1 MPLKRQTAYPMLF
14 CLLLILGSVGLLI
27 LISNLLPGFLESK
40 IISIFRKGAGLTDF
54 ALDLRELDLEGASL
68 GSVRI
73 GPPQNPALVI
83 HSLHIA
89 YSLKGIYQK
98 KIKKITASGVELY
111 CQYEN
116 GQWGFRNLDFDQL
129 LKRLQSMQSKDEA
142 RADRPAPYFPEQI
155 EIRNGTLI
163 GRVNDKTD
171 RIPFEIDVV
180 RGEADS
186 TVLKTSVRMYPRGQL
201 VEAFAHIDLE
211 KKQASI
217 QAATDNLDLLRFSD
231 IIERVEGLH
240 ISGFARL
247 ELKAD
252 LQLAPFTVF
261 STAARL
267 QGDRF
272 NISYKNL
279 QYSSHASYSN
289 KQNHLII
296 DIAGTGLEKWNVKL
310 SDLGPV
316 APLAASVSGIEG
328 TVQRSANGYAILGNF
343 NLSLGTVTTSA
354 TQSVPLIFDEPLEL
368 PLTFSGS
375 YTKTGNW
382 QFDLSSREQPQFG
395 SKRASLRYGKTR
407 IATQIPEVHLTGNS
421 MAGSIK
427 SAYTLRLPN
436 VRITSDTVDISL
448 PQFVLKG
455 KTNFSRESPKD
466 QLSIFDLTLSG
477 ASLKVNAFEIKLNDL
492 TAGATW
498 QMDQRGLQE
507 ITGVVRFANTNINSV
522 NGNIRIRQA
531 KGAIPLKFPAGNPE
545 KKGDITIA
553 AVGYQ
558 KLELGAIDGEIQQT
572 ASGVSFSGKLKSQ
585 LIPQLAAKFS
595 GNANFLDVKAP
606 ETRVDFELFY
616 PESSPEIDLGKLLP
630 AAAGFTFEGKFFE
643 KGHLFI
649 AKDGMTA
656 AAELTL
662 SSGKILHHENK
673 IAIEDLGMNLFI
685 SDLLT
690 LRSDPA
696 QILRFGRASI
706 GGLTFENGEI
716 VFQIESARSL
726 LIEKSRFNWC
736 DGKVDAPAVRLR
748 PGVEDYILILYC
760 DRLNLAKVLEQFGV
774 ASVEAN
780 GQLNG
785 QIPLRYKNGQLSFQD
800 GFLFTTPGESGK
812 IRMTD
817 TEILTAGIPPD
828 TPQYVQ
834 MELARKALEDYDYSW
849 AKLNL
854 TTEGEDLL
862 LKMQLDGKPGK
873 LLPFVYRKDIGGFA
887 KVEVDAEGST
897 FQGIRL
903 DVNFRLPLN
912 KIMQYKEL
920 IQMIQ
925 KGRE

>member
-1 MPLKRQTAYPMLF
+1 MFRKRHIAYTF
-14 CLLLILGSVGLLI
+14 GFFLLIILTGVGLLF

-40 IISIFRKGAGLTDF
+40 IISILKKDAGLTDF
-54 ALDLRELDLEGASL
+54 ALDLHELDLEGANFGSL
-68 GSVRI
+68 RI

-89 YSLKGIYQK
+89 YSLREIYQK
-98 KIKKITASGVELY
+98 KIKQITASGVELY
-111 CQYEN
+111 CEYEN
-116 GQWGFRNLDFDQL
+116 GQLGFRNFDFDQF
-129 LKRLQSMQSKDEA
+129 LKRLQSMQGKDA
-142 RADRPAPYFPEQI
+142 DRADRTALSFPERI

-163 GRVNDKTD
+163 GRVNGKID
-171 RIPFEIDVV
+171 RIPFEIDVA
-180 RGEADS
+180 RTEAIS
-186 TVLKTSVRMYPRGQL
+186 TVLKSSVRMYPRGQL
-201 VEAFAHIDLE
+201 VETFAQIDLE
-211 KKQASI
+211 KKQVSI
-217 QAATDNLDLLRFSD
+217 QAATDNLDLLRFAD
-231 IIERVEGLH
+231 IIERVEGLNV
-240 ISGFARL
+240 SGLARL
-247 ELKAD
+247 DLKVD
-252 LQLAPFTVF
+252 LQLAPFRV
-261 STAARL
+261 SATAARL
-267 QGDRF
+267 QGHPI
-272 NISYKNL
+272 NIRYKNL
-279 QYSSHASYSN
+279 QYSSHAGHSN
-289 KQNHLII
+289 TQNPFNI
-296 DIAGTGLEKWNVKL
+296 DIAGAGPEKWKIKL

-316 APLAASVSGIEG
+316 APLTAAASGIQG
-328 TVQRSANGYAILGNF
+328 TVQRSADGYAIFGNF
-343 NLSLGTVTTSA
+343 NLSLGAATTS
-354 TQSVPLIFDEPLEL
+354 TTRSVPLIFDQPLEL
-368 PLTFSGS
+368 PLKFSGS

-382 QFDLSSREQPQFG
+382 QFDLSSREQRQSG
-395 SKRASLRYGKTR
+395 SKSASFRYGQTR
-407 IATQIPEVHLTGNS
+407 IATKIPEVHLTGNS
-421 MAGSIK
+421 MAGNIK
-427 SAYTLRLPN
+427 SAYSLRLPD
-436 VRITSDTVDISL
+436 VRITTDVVDISL
-448 PQFVLKG
+448 PHFVLKG
-455 KTNFSRESPKD
+455 KTDFSRHSAKD
-466 QLSIFDLTLSG
+466 QLSIFDLNLSG
-477 ASLKVNAFEIKLNDL
+477 AALKLNASGIKLNDL
-492 TAGATW
+492 TANATW

-507 ITGVVRFANTNINSV
+507 ITGVVRFANTNLDSA
-522 NGNIRIRQA
+522 NGNLRIRQA
-531 KGAIPLKFPAGNPE
+531 KGAIPLKFPAGNTE
-545 KKGDITIA
+545 KKGAVTIA

-558 KLELGAIDGEIQQT
+558 KLELGAIEGQIEQT
-572 ASGVSFSGKLKSQ
+572 ASGVSFSGKLKNQ
-585 LIPQLAAKFS
+585 LMPQLAAKFS
-595 GNANFLDVKAP
+595 GNANFLGVKAP

-616 PESSPEIDLGKLLP
+616 PETGPEIDLGKLLP
-630 AAAGFTFEGKFFE
+630 AADGFTFEGKFFE
-643 KGHLFI
+643 KGSLVI

-656 AAELTL
+656 AAESSL

-673 IAIEDLGMNLFI
+673 IAIDDIGLNLFI
-685 SDLLT
+685 SDLLGM
-690 LRSDPA
+690 RSDPA

-706 GGLTFENGEI
+706 GGLNIENGEI

-736 DGKVDAPAVRLR
+736 DGKVDAPAIRLR
-748 PGVEDYILILYC
+748 PGVEDYSLTLYC
-760 DRLNLAKVLEQFGV
+760 DRLNLAKVLEQFGA

-785 QIPLRYKNGQLSFQD
+785 KIPLRYKNGQLSFQD

-873 LLPFVYRKDIGGFA
+873 PLPFVYRKDIGGFA

>member
-1 MPLKRQTAYPMLF
+1 MSLKRQIAYPMVF
-14 CLLLILGSVGLLI
+14 CLLLILSSVGLLF
-27 LISNLLPGFLESK
+27 LISDLLPDFLESK
-40 IISIFRKGAGLTDF
+40 IITIIKKDTGLADF
-54 ALDLRELDLEGASL
+54 ALDLYELDLEGADL

-89 YSLKGIYQK
+89 YSLREIYQK

-116 GQWGFRNLDFDQL
+116 GHLGFRNLDFDQI
-129 LKRLQSMQSKDEA
+129 LKRLQSMQNQDAAS
-142 RADRPAPYFPEQI
+142 ADRPAPYFPERI

-163 GRVNDKTD
+163 GRVNGRND
-171 RIPFEIDVV
+171 RIPFEIDVA
-180 RGEADS
+180 RTEATS
-186 TVLKTSVRMYPRGQL
+186 PLLKISIRMYPRGQL
-201 VEAFAHIDLE
+201 VEVFAHIDLE
-211 KKQASI
+211 RKQASI
-217 QAATDNLDLLRFSD
+217 QAVADHLDLLRFAD
-231 IIERVEGLH
+231 IIDRVEGLNV
-240 ISGFARL
+240 SGFARL
-247 ELKAD
+247 DLKVD

-261 STAARL
+261 ATAARL
-267 QGDRF
+267 QGDPI
-272 NISYKNL
+272 NVSYKNV
-279 QYSSHASYSN
+279 QYRSHANHSN
-289 KQNHLII
+289 KQNPLII
-296 DIAGTGLEKWNVKL
+296 DIASTGLEKWNIKL

-316 APLAASVSGIEG
+316 APLAAGVSGIAG
-328 TVQRSANGYAILGNF
+328 TVQRSENGYAIFGNVNLLLGAA
-343 NLSLGTVTTSA
+343 TT
-354 TQSVPLIFDEPLEL
+354 TTIRSVPLIFEQPIEL
-368 PLTFSGS
+368 PLKFSGS
-375 YTKTGNW
+375 YAKTGNW
-382 QFDLSSREQPQFG
+382 QFDLASREPRQPG
-395 SKRASLRYGKTR
+395 SKNAAFRYGEIR
-407 IATQIPEVHLTGNS
+407 IATKIPEVHLTGNA
-421 MAGSIK
+421 MAGSLK
-427 SAYTLRLPN
+427 SAYSLRLPD
-436 VRITSDTVDISL
+436 VRITSDVVDISL
-448 PQFVLKG
+448 PHFVLKG
-455 KTNFSRESPKD
+455 KTHFGQDSLKD
-466 QLSIFDLTLSG
+466 QQSTLDLNLSG
-477 ASLKVNAFEIKLNDL
+477 AALKMNASEIKLNDL

-507 ITGVVRFANTNINSV
+507 ITGVVRFANTNLDSA
-522 NGNIRIRQA
+522 NGNLRIRQA
-531 KGAIPLKFPAGNPE
+531 KGAIPLKFPAGNTE
-545 KKGDITIA
+545 KKGAVTIA

-558 KLELGAIDGEIQQT
+558 KLQLGAIEGQIEQT
-572 ASGVSFSGKLKSQ
+572 TSGVSFSGKLKNQ

-595 GNANFLDVKAP
+595 GNANFLGVKAP

-616 PESSPEIDLGKLLP
+616 PETGPEIDLGKLLP

-643 KGHLFI
+643 KGHLVI
-649 AKDGMTA
+649 AKDAMTA
-656 AAELTL
+656 AAESTL
-662 SSGKILHHENK
+662 SKGKIRQRENK
-673 IAIEDLGMNLFI
+673 IAIEDIGMNLFI

-690 LRSDPA
+690 LRSAPA

-873 LLPFVYRKDIGGFA
+873 LLPFVYSKDIGGFA

-903 DVNFRLPLN
+903 DINFRLPLN

>member
-1 MPLKRQTAYPMLF
+1 MFRKRQIAYPF
-14 CLLLILGSVGLLI
+14 VFFLLIISTGVGLLF

-40 IISIFRKGAGLTDF
+40 IISIFKKEVGITDF
-54 ALDLRELDLEGASL
+54 ALVLNELDLEGANL

-73 GPPQNPALVI
+73 GPPQDPALVI

-89 YSLKGIYQK
+89 YSLRGIYQK
-98 KIKKITASGVELY
+98 KIKRITASGVELY
-111 CQYEN
+111 CDYEN
-116 GQWGFRNLDFDQL
+116 GQFGFRNFDFDQFL
-129 LKRLQSMQSKDEA
+129 NRLQSMQSRDA
-142 RADRPAPYFPEQI
+142 TRADRPALYFPERI
-155 EIRNGTLI
+155 EIRNGALI
-163 GRVNDKTD
+163 GRVNGKID
-171 RIPFEIDVV
+171 RIPFEIDVT
-180 RGEADS
+180 RAEAIS
-186 TVLKTSVRMYPRGQL
+186 TVLKTSIRMYPRGQL

-211 KKQASI
+211 KKQALI
-217 QAATDNLDLLRFSD
+217 QAAADHLDLLRFAD
-231 IIERVEGLH
+231 TIERVEGLNV
-240 ISGFARL
+240 SGFARL
-247 ELKAD
+247 DLKVD
-252 LQLAPFTVF
+252 LQLAPFTVLA
-261 STAARL
+261 TAARL
-267 QGDRF
+267 QVDPI
-272 NISYKNL
+272 NIRYRNL
-279 QYSSHASYSN
+279 QYSSHTNHSN
-289 KQNHLII
+289 KQNPLII
-296 DIAGTGLEKWNVKL
+296 DIASSGLENWNIKL

-316 APLAASVSGIEG
+316 EPLAASVSGIEG
-328 TVQRSANGYAILGNF
+328 TVRRSTDGYVIFGNVH
-343 NLSLGTVTTSA
+343 LSLGAATTS
-354 TQSVPLIFDEPLEL
+354 TTRSFPLIFDQPLEL
-368 PLTFSGS
+368 PLKFSGS

-382 QFDLSSREQPQFG
+382 QFDLASREHRQSG
-395 SKRASLRYGKTR
+395 SKRASFRYDQIR
-407 IATQIPEVHLTGNS
+407 IATKMPEVHLTGNA
-421 MAGSIK
+421 MAGSIT
-427 SAYTLRLPN
+427 STYTLRLPD
-436 VRITSDTVDISL
+436 VRISSDLVDISL
-448 PQFVLKG
+448 PHFVLKG
-455 KTNFSRESPKD
+455 KTDFSEDSLKD
-466 QLSIFDLTLSG
+466 QQSILDFNLSG
-477 ASLKVNAFEIKLNDL
+477 AALKMNASEIKLNDL

-507 ITGVVRFANTNINSV
+507 IAGVVRFANTNLDSA
-522 NGNIRIRQA
+522 NGNLRIRQA
-531 KGAIPLKFPAGNPE
+531 KGAIPLKFPAGNTE
-545 KKGDITIA
+545 KKGAVTIA

-558 KLELGAIDGEIQQT
+558 KLELGAIEGQIEQT

-585 LIPQLAAKFS
+585 LVPQLAAKFS
-595 GNANFLDVKAP
+595 GNASLLGVKTP

-616 PESSPEIDLGKLLP
+616 PETAPEIDLGKLLP
-630 AAAGFTFEGKFFE
+630 AADGFTFEGKFFE
-643 KGHLFI
+643 KGSLVI
-649 AKDGMTA
+649 AKDGITA
-656 AAELTL
+656 AAESTL
-662 SSGKILHHENK
+662 SNGKMLHRKNN
-673 IAIEDLGMNLFI
+673 IAIEDIGLNLFI
-685 SDLLT
+685 SDLLA

-696 QILRFGRASI
+696 QLLRFGRAAI

-748 PGVEDYILILYC
+748 PGVEDYSLILYC
-760 DRLNLAKVLEQFGV
+760 DRLNLAKVLEQFGA

-785 QIPLRYKNGQLSFQD
+785 KIPLRYKSGQLSFQD

-873 LLPFVYRKDIGGFA
+873 PLPFVYRKDIGGFA

-925 KGRE
+925 KDRE